1 MCKTP
6 EDLDLNGID
15 TVAVDLETYDPNL
28 KTKGLGAIRGDGF
41 VCGVAVATGR
51 DTVYF
56 PINHSDTNLSLD
68 KKIKLWEAL
77 DEKLFQNEKI
87 TKVFHNAMYDVCWIR
102 AVTGKKMK
110 GRIVDTMIAGSV
122 IDENRF
128 KYSLD
133 SLSKDYKIGSKYQYD
148 LQQKTLE
155 WSKGTIKDPMTN
167 MHKLPA
173 SIVKDYAKQDVDLT
187 FKLWK
192 MFNEKFDEI
201 LYTKYKEDKNG
212 KRIKDKNGKDIIIEE
227 KTSRNIFELE
237 TKLFPCLVDMKFKGV
252 KIDVEKAKAFGKR
265 LEKTKHNIINYIA
278 RKTNIRVEI
287 WAASSIKALLDHES
301 IDDYT
306 KTPKSGM
313 PQLPKNYLSTHKN
326 KYLRLIAKAR
336 ELDKAKNTFVDGLL
350 GFVHNGRIH
359 ADINQIRGEHGGTVT
374 GRFSM
379 SNPNLQQIPS
389 KGYIGKKMRELFIP
403 ETGSDWYSFDYSQ
416 QEPRIVVHYAIK
428 LGMDGTDDLKEEFDK
443 EDADFHQ
450 IVADMANI
458 PRKQA
463 KTINLGLFY
472 GMGRIKLQKELN
484 LDSKQAQTLFN
495 TYHSKVPFVKQL
507 SKDLSDFASEEGL
520 LFTVADRFC
529 RFDKWETRDK
539 EWNPETNRFTE
550 VKLHAKKEDA
560 IDAYKLEQMEKY
572 DKYIDPTCEHFE
584 KHYTRAFTYKALNRL
599 IQGSA
604 ADMTKKAMV
613 LLYEKGI
620 VPHIQI
626 HDELC
631 VSIKDQETRT
641 MVQNIMEQAIELEI
655 NNKVDCESGPN
666 WGNIK

>member
-1 MCKTP
+1 
-6 EDLDLNGID
+6 
-15 TVAVDLETYDPNL
+15 
-28 KTKGLGAIRGDGF
+28 
-41 VCGVAVATGR
+41 
-51 DTVYF
+51 
-56 PINHSDTNLSLD
+56 
-68 KKIKLWEAL
+68 
-77 DEKLFQNEKI
+77 
-87 TKVFHNAMYDVCWIR
+87 MYDVCWIR

-192 MFNEKFDEI
+192 MFNKKFDEI

-237 TKLFPCLVDMKFKGV
+237 TKLFPCLVDIKFKGV

-265 LEKTKHNIINYIA
+265 LEKTKNNIINYIA